1 MPSTDLKNYEELI
14 KNISD
19 KYPSLSKRLREIA
32 SFALEH
38 PTSMALETIANIAKA
53 AQVQPSA
60 LIRFAKSFGYSGFSE
75 MQKTFQLYVTVNTAS
90 YKERINQDMVDID
103 YGKKDSPFSL
113 LQQYCKENIVS
124 LEHLQSGIS
133 SADLE
138 TSANLI
144 KSAEHIYIIGQRRS
158 LPVSTYLTYTLSH
171 AGCKVH
177 LLDGIGGLLMEQCT
191 AITENDLLIVISFHP
206 YSNEALD
213 VIQIVNQKKA
223 PYIAIS
229 DNGISPIARNA
240 TISFNVHDAEV
251 HTFRSLT
258 ATMILA
264 QTLAISVVFKT
275 QVSGFKTSDKKK

>member
-1 MPSTDLKNYEELI
+1 MSNINLQNYEDLI
-14 KNISD
+14 EKISNQ
-19 KYPSLSKRLREIA
+19 YPSLSKRLREIA

-38 PTSMALETIANIAKA
+38 PTSMALETIANIAKS

-60 LIRFAKSFGYSGFSE
+60 LIRFAKSFGFSGFSE
-75 MQKTFQLYVTVNTAS
+75 MQKIFQLYVTTHTAS
-90 YKERINQDMVDID
+90 YKERISQDMVDVE
-103 YGKKDSPFSL
+103 YGEKDSPYSL
-113 LQQYCKENIVS
+113 LQQYCKENIIS

-133 SADLE
+133 AADLKSS
-138 TSANLI
+138 TKLI
-144 KSAEHIYIIGQRRS
+144 QSAEHIYIMGQRRS

-177 LLDGIGGLLMEQCT
+177 LLDGIGGLLREQCT
-191 AITENDLLIVISFHP
+191 AITENDLLIVVSFHP
-206 YSNEALD
+206 YSNEALE

-229 DNGISPIARNA
+229 DNGISPIARDA

-264 QTLAISVVFKT
+264 QTLATSVVFTNNSK
-275 QVSGFKTSDKKK
+275 